1 MGTIVACIGGFL
13 GAGKTTALQAAAAE
27 IERRGRIAAVITND
41 QGSEL
46 VDTQAMR
53 RQGVDTA
60 EITGGCFCCKFEDLV
75 STMGAIVERRRPDV
89 ILAEAVGSCTDLSA
103 TVYQP
108 LRKFYRDTFTL
119 APLSVLAEPSRVR
132 ALRDKGSARF
142 PDSVR
147 YLFSKQLAE
156 ADLIVLNKIDTLE
169 AGDRREITRWLHDAG
184 AGAPV
189 HAMSARSN
197 AGVAEWVDRL
207 LGGSAA
213 GSRLLEIDYDT
224 YAAAEA
230 VLGWLNATAELTSAG
245 DLPPKAVAE
254 GFIQRVQEMATDAGM
269 AIAHVKALVSAGAD
283 SDRIALTDE
292 AETAQWSGAA
302 RFTPASRM
310 SLVINA
316 RVRAEPEDLK
326 RLVLDALQASA
337 AAFASTAA
345 VHHMECFSPA
355 RPTPRHRFANI
366 VQ

>member
-1 MGTIVACIGGFL
+1 
-13 GAGKTTALQAAAAE
+13 
-27 IERRGRIAAVITND
+27 
-41 QGSEL
+41 
-46 VDTQAMR
+46 
-53 RQGVDTA
+53 
-60 EITGGCFCCKFEDLV
+60 
-75 STMGAIVERRRPDV
+75 
-89 ILAEAVGSCTDLSA
+89 
-103 TVYQP
+103 
-108 LRKFYRDTFTL
+108 
-119 APLSVLAEPSRVR
+119 
-132 ALRDKGSARF
+132 LRDSGSGRF

-169 AGDRREITRWLHDAG
+169 GGDRREITRWLHEAG

-207 LGGSAA
+207 VGGGAA
-213 GSRLLEIDYDT
+213 GGRLLDIDYDT

-230 VLGWLNATAELTSAG
+230 VLGWLNATAELTAPG
-245 DLPPKAVAE
+245 DLPPKAVAAE
-254 GFIQRVQEMATDAGM
+254 FIKRVQEMATDAGM

-292 AETAQWSGAA
+292 LGTPQWSGAA
-302 RFTPASRM
+302 RFAPAGRM

-316 RVRAEPEDLK
+316 RVRAEPEELK

-337 AAFASTAA
+337 SAFAATAA